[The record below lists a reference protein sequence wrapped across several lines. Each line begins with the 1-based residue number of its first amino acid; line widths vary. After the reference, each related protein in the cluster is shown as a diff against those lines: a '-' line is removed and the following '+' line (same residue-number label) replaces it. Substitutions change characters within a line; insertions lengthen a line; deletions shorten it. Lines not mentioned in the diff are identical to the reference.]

1 MAKIDWFGRARL
13 ASGLTLFAFVSMHLL
28 NHALGL
34 IGFDAMEAG
43 RVAFLFVWR
52 SLPGTVL
59 LYLALFVH
67 LSLVLSS
74 IYRKRGWRQVAWPE
88 FVQIGLGLSIPL
100 LVAQHAVSNR
110 GVNSMFG
117 VEDTYAFVML
127 ALWDQ
132 KPHLGFLQC
141 VAILVAWTHGC
152 MGVHFWLRLKP
163 AYATWRRVLY
173 PAAILL
179 PTLAIVGFVDA
190 GRQFDHLMAD
200 PIYRERLFAP
210 LRGLDPS
217 APARIADLVDKVWVG
232 FGVLLATLFLAR
244 LAREGFER
252 RRGFVS
258 LTYPEGR
265 VVTVRTGTSVLEA
278 SRLAGISHASVC
290 GGRGRCSTCRVRLGA
305 GQEDLS
311 APDEEEVRVL
321 KRVAAPLTVRLAC
334 QIRPTADLQVTP
346 LLAAATAAARDG
358 FLRKPYTQGSE
369 REIAILFADLR
380 AFTKFSEKKLPYD
393 VVFVINQYF
402 RAMGE
407 AIEGAGGHVDK
418 FIGDGVMALFGL
430 EVDSGRGCR
439 DALAAARG
447 MALALTKLNET
458 LANDLTEPLRI
469 GIGIHAGTVIV
480 GEMGHGRAVS
490 VTAIGDAVNTASRLE
505 TMTKEFG
512 VQLVV
517 SKRVSKRAGVNL
529 KSFARREIEIRGRVD
544 SMPVFLIENALDL
557 DVALGLA
564 DAGPVEAK

>member
-13 ASGLTLFAFVSMHLL
+13 ASGLTLFAFVSTHLL

-34 IGFDAMEAG
+34 IGLDAMELG
-43 RVAFLFVWR
+43 RLAFLFVWR

-59 LYLALFVH
+59 LYLALLTH
-67 LSLVLSS
+67 LSLVLAS
-74 IYRKRGWRQVAWPE
+74 IYRKRGWRQVAWAE
-88 FVQIGLGLSIPL
+88 FVQIGLGLSIPV
-100 LVAQHAVSNR
+100 LVAQHAVANR
-110 GVNSMFG
+110 GANAIYG
-117 VEDTYAFVML
+117 VEDTYAFVLL

-141 VAILVAWTHGC
+141 VAIVVAWAHGC

-163 AYATWRRVLY
+163 SYALWRRVLY
-173 PAAILL
+173 PIAILL

-190 GRQFDHLMAD
+190 GRQFDHLMTD

-210 LRGLDPS
+210 LRALDPA
-217 APARIADLVDKVWVG
+217 APAVIGDLVDRVWIG

-252 RRGFVS
+252 RRGYVT

-265 VVTVRTGTSVLEA
+265 LVSVRTGTSVLEA
-278 SRLAGISHASVC
+278 SRLAGIPHASVC

-305 GQEDLS
+305 GQELLPP
-311 APDEEEVRVL
+311 ADEEEVRVL
-321 KRVAAPLTVRLAC
+321 ARVSAPQTVRLAC
-334 QIRPTADLQVTP
+334 QIRPAADLQVTP

-358 FLRKPYTQGSE
+358 YQRKAYTQGSE

-402 RAMGE
+402 RAMGG
-407 AIEGAGGHVDK
+407 AIEAAGGHVDK

-430 EVDSGRGCR
+430 DVDSNRGCR
-439 DALAAARG
+439 EALVAARG
-447 MALALTKLNET
+447 MADALAKLNET
-458 LANDLTEPLRI
+458 LANDLAEPLRI

-529 KSFARREIEIRGRVD
+529 KRFPRRDIEIRGRTD
-544 SMPVFLIENALDL
+544 TMPVFLIRDSAELDA
-557 DVALGLA
+557 VLA
-564 DAGPVEAK
+564 PLEPSRA

>member
-1 MAKIDWFGRARL
+1 MGNIDWFGRARL

-34 IGFDAMEAG
+34 ISLDAMELG
-43 RVAFLFVWR
+43 RIGFLYIWR

-59 LYLALFVH
+59 LYLALLTH
-67 LSLVLSS
+67 LSLVLTS
-74 IYRKRGWRQVAWPE
+74 IYRKRGWRQVAWAE
-88 FVQIGLGLSIPL
+88 FIQIGLGLSVPI
-100 LVAQHAVSNR
+100 LVAQHAVANR
-110 GVNSMFG
+110 GANAMFG
-117 VEDTYAFVML
+117 IEDTYAFVLL

-132 KPHLGFLQC
+132 KPHLGFMQC
-141 VAILVAWTHGC
+141 VAIVVAWTHGC

-163 AYATWRRVLY
+163 AYAIWRRVLY
-173 PAAILL
+173 PIAILL
-179 PTLAIVGFVDA
+179 PTFAIVGFVDA
-190 GRQFDHLMAD
+190 GRQFDHLMTD

-210 LRGLDPS
+210 FRALDPA
-217 APARIADLVDKVWVG
+217 APERIGDLIDRVWIG
-232 FGVLLATLFLAR
+232 FGMLLATLFLAR

-252 RRGFVS
+252 RRGFVT

-265 VVTVRTGTSVLEA
+265 LVSVRTGTSVLEA
-278 SRLAGISHASVC
+278 SRLAGIPHASVC

-305 GQEDLS
+305 GQEALPE
-311 APDEEEVRVL
+311 PDEEEVRVL
-321 KRVAAPLTVRLAC
+321 KRVAAPQTVRLAC
-334 QIRPTADLQVTP
+334 QIRPSADLQVTP

-358 FLRKPYTQGSE
+358 YQAKAYTQGSE

-407 AIEGAGGHVDK
+407 AIETAGGHVDK

-430 EVDSGRGCR
+430 ESDSAKGCR
-439 DALAAARG
+439 DALSAARG
-447 MALALTKLNET
+447 MAAALTRLNET
-458 LANDLTEPLRI
+458 LANDLSEPLRI

-505 TMTKEFG
+505 SMTKEFG

-529 KSFARREIEIRGRVD
+529 KTFARREIDIRGRVD

-557 DVALGLA
+557 EIALA
-564 DAGPVEAK
+564 APPVEA